1 MATIHTLTLSTPK
14 LNTSSSS
21 YLKPNSP
28 ASLSVVHCCF
38 SSSSYSSSPPY
49 PSSVQPRK
57 SLINAG
63 FGFLVA
69 VTQEAEKRREG
80 ERKEKRKPRRGDLQ
94 LKFRPSFVSSQLH
107 METSRSRLLQ
117 YLQLLQQRR

>member
-28 ASLSVVHCCF
+28 ASLSVVHL
-38 SSSSYSSSPPY
+38 
-49 PSSVQPRK
+49 QPRK